1 MNYGMIFYVL
11 GMILNFEALFMLPSL
26 VVALIYGEWAG
37 MSILTTIVI
46 CLALGILA
54 VFRKPQKKTIY
65 ARKVLSL

>member
-37 MSILTTIVI
+37 VV
-46 CLALGILA
+46 CDEY
-54 VFRKPQKKTIY
+54 FRSASVSDFWLY
-65 ARKVLSL
+65 SAYGRCGV

>member
-37 MSILTTIVI
+37 MSILTRCDQLKELSSQPELSAGI
-46 CLALGILA
+46 CQTLKS
-54 VFRKPQKKTIY
+54 V
-65 ARKVLSL
+65 SL